1 MKKFL
6 RSFLIILV
14 TGIALYS
21 CGKDDASKTEVVDPE
36 EEKTV
41 PSIKNISP
49 SEGIIGLDII
59 ISGDN
64 LGSDKN
70 DISISFNGIVTTDVV
85 FDESGNIIVT
95 VPQGAKDGD
104 LILTV
109 NGESSEPVYFNI
121 LPSITDFNPKEAKE
135 GDQITISG
143 TSFGNDTDVVGIMFG
158 GNIEADYITINDNG
172 DIVVVVPPGAQK
184 GIITVTIDEESA
196 MSEKVLDIYRIYVA
210 GTISLEGSSIAT
222 LWTNGVEEQLS
233 EYPSVAHSVF
243 VYGDDVYVSGFI
255 KKNNTEAIATVWKN
269 GEVYMELTNGLL
281 GAIAFSVYVA
291 NGNVYAAGVGFNNDY
306 TSYVPKIWK
315 NGEEVFIGNINLGIA
330 RSVFVD
336 GDDFYVCGEEI
347 ADGEENVL
355 YWKNGERY
363 ILESFLLDVNKNYTA
378 SSIYVKDGI
387 VHVVGVSG
395 YFVANSWTADT
406 DGGNIT
412 STILVED
419 EELYSS
425 ARSVFVDGD
434 NVYIAGR
441 YGKKAVVWKNGII
454 MEMPSNPYPN
464 VISDAESVFLYK
476 GDTYV
481 AGGDGGNISLWVNYS
496 QILLPSVGDA
506 SYARSVFVY

>member
-184 GIITVTIDEESA
+184 GIITVTIDEVSA
-196 MSEKVLDIYRIYVA
+196 MSDNVLEIYSIYVA
-210 GTISLEGSSIAT
+210 GTISL
-222 LWTNGVEEQLS
+222 
-233 EYPSVAHSVF
+233 
-243 VYGDDVYVSGFI
+243 
-255 KKNNTEAIATVWKN
+255 
-269 GEVYMELTNGLL
+269 
-281 GAIAFSVYVA
+281 
-291 NGNVYAAGVGFNNDY
+291 
-306 TSYVPKIWK
+306 
-315 NGEEVFIGNINLGIA
+315 
-330 RSVFVD
+330 D
-336 GDDFYVCGEEI
+336 GRMV
-347 ADGEENVL
+347 
-355 YWKNGERY
+355 
-363 ILESFLLDVNKNYTA
+363 
-378 SSIYVKDGI
+378 
-387 VHVVGVSG
+387 
-395 YFVANSWTADT
+395 
-406 DGGNIT
+406 
-412 STILVED
+412 
-419 EELYSS
+419 
-425 ARSVFVDGD
+425 
-434 NVYIAGR
+434 
-441 YGKKAVVWKNGII
+441 
-454 MEMPSNPYPN
+454 
-464 VISDAESVFLYK
+464 
-476 GDTYV
+476 
-481 AGGDGGNISLWVNYS
+481 
-496 QILLPSVGDA
+496 
-506 SYARSVFVY
+506 

>member
-1 MKKFL
+1 MKKFPY
-6 RSFLIILV
+6 SFLIILV

-36 EEKTV
+36 EEKAV
-41 PSIKNISP
+41 PSIRNISP
-49 SEGIIGLDII
+49 SEGIIGLDVI

-70 DISISFNGIVTTDVV
+70 DISISFNGIVTTHVV
-85 FDESGNIIVT
+85 FDESGNVIVT

-109 NGESSEPVYFNI
+109 NGESSEPLYFNI

-135 GDQITISG
+135 GEQITISG
-143 TSFGNDTDVVGIMFG
+143 TSFGDDKDVVGIMFG
-158 GNIEADYITINDNG
+158 GNIEVDDITINDNG
-172 DIVVVVPPGAQK
+172 DIVAVVPPGAQK
-184 GIITVTIDEESA
+184 GIITVTIDGESA

-210 GTISLEGSSIAT
+210 GKISLDGSWIAT

-233 EYPSVAHSVF
+233 EDPSAAHSVF
-243 VYGDDVYVSGFI
+243 VYGDDVYVSGYI
-255 KKNNTEAIATVWKN
+255 KINNTEAIATIWKN
-269 GEVYMELTNGLL
+269 GEVYMELTDGLL
-281 GAIAFSVYVA
+281 GAVALSVYVA
-291 NGNVYAAGVGFNNDY
+291 NDNVYAAGGEWNNNGY
-306 TSYVPKIWK
+306 IPKIWK
-315 NGEEVFIGNINLGIA
+315 NGEEVFISDINPGIA

-336 GDDFYVCGEEI
+336 GNDFYVCGEEI

-363 ILESFLLDVNKNYTA
+363 ILESFPFDVGKNYTA

-387 VHVVGVSG
+387 VHVVGAIG
-395 YFVANSWTADT
+395 NFVANSWAADT

-412 STILVED
+412 STILAED

-434 NVYIAGR
+434 DIYIAGR
-441 YGKKAVVWKNGII
+441 YDKKAVIWKNGII
-454 MEMPSNPYPN
+454 MEMPSNPNPN
-464 VISDAESVFLYK
+464 VISDAVSVFLYK
-476 GDTYV
+476 GDIYV
-481 AGGDGGNISLWVNYS
+481 AGGDGTNTSLWVNYS

-506 SYARSVFVY
+506 SYAGSVFVY

>member
-196 MSEKVLDIYRIYVA
+196 MSE
-210 GTISLEGSSIAT
+210 
-222 LWTNGVEEQLS
+222 
-233 EYPSVAHSVF
+233 
-243 VYGDDVYVSGFI
+243 
-255 KKNNTEAIATVWKN
+255 
-269 GEVYMELTNGLL
+269 
-281 GAIAFSVYVA
+281 
-291 NGNVYAAGVGFNNDY
+291 
-306 TSYVPKIWK
+306 
-315 NGEEVFIGNINLGIA
+315 
-330 RSVFVD
+330 
-336 GDDFYVCGEEI
+336 
-347 ADGEENVL
+347 
-355 YWKNGERY
+355 
-363 ILESFLLDVNKNYTA
+363 
-378 SSIYVKDGI
+378 
-387 VHVVGVSG
+387 
-395 YFVANSWTADT
+395 
-406 DGGNIT
+406 
-412 STILVED
+412 
-419 EELYSS
+419 
-425 ARSVFVDGD
+425 
-434 NVYIAGR
+434 
-441 YGKKAVVWKNGII
+441 
-454 MEMPSNPYPN
+454 
-464 VISDAESVFLYK
+464 
-476 GDTYV
+476 
-481 AGGDGGNISLWVNYS
+481 
-496 QILLPSVGDA
+496 
-506 SYARSVFVY
+506 